1 MNHIFRV
8 IFDHTKGIWV
18 AVSELTKAHG
28 KTKSEKTTRSVSNV
42 NGGGIYAVRK
52 R

>member
-28 KTKSEKTTRSVSNV
+28 KKKSEKNAKAINV
-42 NGGGIYAVRK
+42 NGGGVFA
-52 R
+52 

>member
-8 IFDHTKGIWV
+8 IFDHSKGIWI

-28 KTKSEKTTRSVSNV
+28 KTKSEKNANPVDKISM
-42 NGGGIYAVRK
+42 GGGEFSN
-52 R
+52 

>member
-8 IFDHTKGIWV
+8 IFDHSKGIWI

-28 KTKSEKTTRSVSNV
+28 KTKSEKNANPVEIV
-42 NGGGIYAVRK
+42 NGGGEFSN
-52 R
+52 